1 MTAPLAP
8 SGGVS
13 NTRILGVLAYL
24 GGVISGVVL
33 LIVEKHDRV
42 VRFHAMQSVVT
53 FMGVLVLRLALAGLS
68 VIGTLLMFPFVA
80 AVVGLWI
87 FLMVKAWRGETYKLP
102 YVGDFAEHLL
112 K

>member
-1 MTAPLAP
+1 MTGPSAPP
-8 SGGVS
+8 SGVS
-13 NTRILGVLAYL
+13 NARILAVLAYL

-33 LIVEKHDRV
+33 LIVEKHDRF

-53 FMGVLVLRLALAGLS
+53 FLGVLVVRLALAGLS
-68 VIGTLLMFPFVA
+68 VIGAVLLLPFVV

-87 FLMVKAWRGETYKLP
+87 FLMVKAWHGESYKLP